1 LESQVAGTAEVE
13 RMRLWG
19 DLLLARKRLVPRGA
33 ERVKLQ
39 DWTGALVEVTLDPT
53 LTPAENANR
62 WYDEARKRERADA
75 RMPELLAAARA
86 EVGRWRGA
94 LEAAE
99 RGEVPAWA
107 VEAVRG
113 VAGEGRGAEVESL
126 PYRSYR
132 TSGGLEVRVGRSA
145 RANDDLTFRHSAPGD
160 VWLHARSVPGS
171 HVILRWRAPDGS
183 PPARD
188 LEEAATLA
196 ALFSKARSSGL
207 VPVDWTRRKHVRKP
221 RGAAPGAVVPQ
232 QVRTI
237 FVEPD
242 ARVEERMRTE

>member
-1 LESQVAGTAEVE
+1 
-13 RMRLWG
+13 
-19 DLLLARKRLVPRGA
+19 
-33 ERVKLQ
+33 
-39 DWTGALVEVTLDPT
+39 
-53 LTPAENANR
+53 
-62 WYDEARKRERADA
+62 
-75 RMPELLAAARA
+75 
-86 EVGRWRGA
+86 
-94 LEAAE
+94 
-99 RGEVPAWA
+99 
-107 VEAVRG
+107 
-113 VAGEGRGAEVESL
+113 
-126 PYRSYR
+126 
-132 TSGGLEVRVGRSA
+132 VRVGRSA